1 MKEQTK
7 KQKERA
13 KRWDKRICIKSKQ
26 LQYVEKVR
34 KKKGFKSKA
43 GSLDYII
50 NQYKK
55 HDL

>member
-13 KRWDKRICIKSKQ
+13 KRWDKRICIKGKQ
-26 LQYVEKVR
+26 LQYIEKVR

-55 HDL
+55 NK